1 MYISTRANT
10 QPVPSYEAIYLGM
23 APQGGLFVPEKL
35 PKLSVQE
42 IGDLE
47 IMDYPGLAYILLS
60 LFLDDYPIET
70 LADCAEDAYGEQ
82 TGDDEVYSWEREE
95 ERASKE
101 PEAKPDLA
109 PVKMITDRLG
119 FLELFHGPTA
129 AFKDMALLIM
139 PHLLIRAAQKMG
151 KGKEILILVATSGDT
166 GKAALEGFKNVPG
179 IKIIVFYPHGGVSP
193 LQEAQMMATD
203 GDNTYVCA
211 VEGNFDDC
219 QNAVKAIFA
228 DPEMV
233 RLLEA
238 GGIQMSS
245 ANSINWGRL
254 APQIVYYFHA
264 YLSLYKQKRIVLGEP
279 VNFTV
284 PTGNFGN
291 ILAGWYAK
299 RMGLPIHK
307 LICASNTNKV
317 LTDFFRTGTYDRKRP
332 FYKTNSPS
340 MDILISSNLERFL
353 FEISGHN
360 GQAVQGW
367 MDALAEEGRFQV
379 GEDVKK
385 AMDETLWAGFAADED
400 GSAVIRKI
408 YEAYH
413 YVMDPHTAVGMAV
426 YEQYRRQTGD
436 ETLTLIVAT
445 ASPFKF
451 GHSVLAALDDSAAS
465 KQMDAFEILSA
476 LSDLTGEPVHPA
488 LSDLKER
495 PRLPHRLCRQDE
507 IKSEIL
513 SILNMLGTNG

>member
-1 MYISTRANT
+1 MYISTRANA
-10 QPVPSYEAIYLGM
+10 QPVPSHEAIYLGM
-23 APQGGLFVPEKL
+23 APQGGLFVPKSL

-47 IMDYPGLAYILLS
+47 IMDYPGLTYVLLS
-60 LFLDDYPIET
+60 LFLDDYSIDA

-82 TGDDEVYSWEREE
+82 TGDDEVYSWEKEE
-95 ERASKE
+95 ERASQESNK
-101 PEAKPDLA
+101 KPDLA
-109 PVKMITDRLG
+109 PVKMITDHLG

-129 AFKDMALLIM
+129 AFKDMALQIM
-139 PHLLIRAAQKMG
+139 PHLLTRASKKMG
-151 KGKEILILVATSGDT
+151 KEKEILILVATSGDT
-166 GKAALEGFKNVPG
+166 GKAAMEGFKNVPG
-179 IKIIVFYPHGGVSP
+179 IKIIVLYPHGGVSP
-193 LQEAQMMATD
+193 LQEMQMTTTD

-238 GGIQMSS
+238 NGIQMSS

-264 YLSLYKQKRIVLGEP
+264 YLSLYKQERIALGDP
-279 VNFTV
+279 INFVV

-307 LICASNTNKV
+307 LVCASNANKV
-317 LTDFFRTGTYDRKRP
+317 LTDFFRTGTYDRNRP

-353 FEISGHN
+353 FELSGHD
-360 GQAVQGW
+360 GQAVRGW
-367 MDALAEEGRFQV
+367 MDALAGEGRFQV

-385 AMDETLWAGFAADED
+385 AMEETLWAGFATDED
-400 GSAVIRKI
+400 GSEMIRKI

-413 YVMDPHTAVGMAV
+413 YVMDPHTAAGMAV

-436 ETLTLIVAT
+436 ETLALIIAT

-465 KQMDAFEILSA
+465 KQMDEFEILGA
-476 LSDLTGEPVHPA
+476 LSDLAGEPAPPA

-495 PRLPHRLCRQDE
+495 PRLHHRLCRQDQ

-513 SILNMLGTNG
+513 SILNISGTNV